1 MNKQIFFLGI
11 IIFNIIVSG
20 FAETLHG
27 KYYSD
32 EGYFNFINNKYEY
45 FNINLDNGK
54 TEKATGGFTLSEDSF
69 GNAQI
74 SFIDDATQPTRTM
87 RYFCFEDY
95 LILYK
100 DSEVPYFIG
109 NSNSARKLEALIST
123 EVKASSFLKE
133 KNYNFSPEKITF
145 WGNLNY
151 VWAEGVSGQ
160 GIGEKLFL
168 KNKGIKKLYILPG
181 YVSIKRPDLFNKNS
195 RPKKIKISIKK
206 NVCYFS
212 LIDKPVF
219 QVLDLNSVID
229 DEIIIEILEVYP
241 GTKYED
247 TCISSI
253 LCSR

>member
-1 MNKQIFFLGI
+1 MSKQIFFLVI
-11 IIFNIIVSG
+11 IIFNVIVSG
-20 FAETLHG
+20 FAERVHG
-27 KYYSD
+27 KYYSE
-32 EGYFNFINNKYEY
+32 EGYFNFIDNKYEY

-54 TEKATGGFTLSEDSF
+54 TEKDIGTFEVSKDSF
-69 GNAQI
+69 GNEQI
-74 SFIDDATQPTRTM
+74 SFINNATKEKIVM
-87 RYFCFEDY
+87 RCFCFEDY
-95 LILYK
+95 LLLYK
-100 DSEVPYFIG
+100 DDEIPYFIG

-123 EVKASSFLKE
+123 EVKASSSLKE
-133 KNYNFSPEKITF
+133 KNHNFSPERITF

-151 VWAEGVSGQ
+151 VWAEGASGQ

-168 KNKGIKKLYILPG
+168 KKNLIKKLYILPG

-195 RPKKIKISIKK
+195 RPKKIKISIKG
-206 NVCYFS
+206 NIYYFS
-212 LIDKPVF
+212 FIDKPIF
-219 QVLDLNSVID
+219 QVLNVNSAID